1 MPTTHDVAKE
11 ITRYQALDL
20 KLIGNEP
27 QAIFLE
33 NCLEKRFPASP
44 RRFEMIIL
52 NEQSIE
58 ALAGISRS
66 QAYELTDSELDCVAG
81 GSVYTIMPVPSP
93 GVIKPEPICTL
104 PFPDVPPPSDI
115 RGPFVS

>member
-1 MPTTHDVAKE
+1 
-11 ITRYQALDL
+11 
-20 KLIGNEP
+20 
-27 QAIFLE
+27 
-33 NCLEKRFPASP
+33 
-44 RRFEMIIL
+44 MIIL

-66 QAYELTDSELDCVAG
+66 QAYELTDSELDCVAE